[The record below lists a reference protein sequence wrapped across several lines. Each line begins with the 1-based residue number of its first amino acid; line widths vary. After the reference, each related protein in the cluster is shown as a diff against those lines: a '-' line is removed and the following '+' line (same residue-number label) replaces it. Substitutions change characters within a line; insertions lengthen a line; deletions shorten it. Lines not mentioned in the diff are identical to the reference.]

1 VVDEFSNTDD
11 DDAGGMDGRLHN
23 GLPQMLRFIAGAL
36 NFQLSQLLLTAE
48 ITSVAK
54 VSGM

>member
-11 DDAGGMDGRLHN
+11 DDTGGTDGRLHS
-23 GLPQMLRFIAGAL
+23 GLLHMLRFIAGAL
-36 NFQLSQLLLTAE
+36 NFQLSLAAE